1 MIRILIVED
10 DQRRVDW
17 FRAWLP
23 RDIRLIH
30 ARSGGKALGILERDA
45 DELAGIMLDHDL
57 QESSVVANDKNL
69 SGSTV
74 IIKVM
79 QHIRPNIPIM
89 VHCMNPGTAE
99 RMKKALEASG
109 SSVTRMP
116 MGEMSKDAFLEWL
129 EEVREEVEG

>member
-17 FRAWLP
+17 FQAWLP
-23 RDIRLIH
+23 KDIRLVH

-45 DELAGIMLDHDL
+45 REFAGIMLDHDL
-57 QESSVVANDKNL
+57 QEAPIVTNDKNL

-74 IIKVM
+74 VVKIMLHV
-79 QHIRPNIPIM
+79 RPDVPILI
-89 VHCMNPGTAE
+89 HSMNPGKAE

-109 SSVTRMP
+109 FSVTRMP

-129 EEVREEVEG
+129 DEIKENQE

>member
-74 IIKVM
+74 VIKLM
-79 QHIRPNIPIM
+79 QHIWPNIPIM
-89 VHCMNPGTAE
+89 VHSMNTGKAE

-109 SSVTRMP
+109 FSVARMP
-116 MGEMSKDAFLEWL
+116 MGEMNKDAFLEWL